1 MESYSNIKAYRSVG
15 LDIKGYKESET
26 SRGLAWS
33 CKVYLHKKMHG
44 LVSNNGDGGMTRV
57 EIDSAQQTNLVAQL
71 KAQGYQLQLTF
82 QGHAMDEPTEA
93 PEWLDMAITQ
103 MIDEVAQLRRLKRL
117 GKTHL
122 IVLQHSNSPEFSFYK
137 APPSDTSI
145 ARIRRQLGAD
155 LACIMNAEI
164 TAL

>member
-1 MESYSNIKAYRSVG
+1 MDAYSNIKAYRSVG
-15 LDIKGYKESET
+15 LDIKGYKEAET

-33 CKVYLHKKMHG
+33 CKVYLHKKMLG

-57 EIDSAQQTNLVAQL
+57 EIDSALQATLVAQL
-71 KAQGYQLQLTF
+71 KENGYQLQLTF
-82 QGHAMDEPTEA
+82 QGLTTEEPTDA
-93 PEWLDMAITQ
+93 PEWFDSAITQ
-103 MIDEVAQLRRLKRL
+103 MVDEVAQLRRLKRL

-137 APPSDTSI
+137 AAPTEASI

-155 LACIMNAEI
+155 LACIMNPEI